1 MENSP
6 EFQVILFLAFFLLMA
21 DKSIGSHA
29 RKRMPHNL
37 RQYQNA
43 LSQLIAL
50 PSVSCAVPSWDM
62 PNLPVIELLA
72 SWFSD
77 LGFNTEIIPVAQKG
91 KANLIATLGRGDGG
105 LVLAGHSDTVP
116 YDQNRWQ
123 SDPFKL
129 TEKDGKLYGLGA
141 TDMKGFFPVILE
153 AVKPFLDK
161 PLKHPLII
169 LATAD
174 EESSMNGARALA
186 ASGFP
191 KARYAVIGEPT
202 ELVPIRM
209 HKGIMMEAIRIHGQA
224 GHSSN
229 PALGKSA
236 LDAMTQVMGELISLR
251 SELQSKYRNT
261 GFAVQT
267 PTLNLG
273 CIHGGDGA
281 NRICGECELHF
292 DLRLLPGMDNEALR
306 NTIQQRLTPIAESS
320 GTDIV
325 FSSLF
330 EGVEP
335 FDEPAESELIKIC
348 EQLTGNA
355 SQSVAFATEA
365 PFMQQLGMQTVVLGP
380 GSINQA
386 HQPDEFISIDQI
398 EPAVKIVQN
407 LIQKFCVD
415 SLC

>member
-1 MENSP
+1 M
-6 EFQVILFLAFFLLMA
+6 
-21 DKSIGSHA
+21 SI
-29 RKRMPHNL
+29 NL
-37 RQYQNA
+37 KTYK
-43 LSQLIAL
+43 SQLAQLVAL

-72 SWFSD
+72 NWFGE
-77 LGFNTEIIPVAQKG
+77 LGFKTQIIPLAQTG
-91 KANLIATLGRGDGG
+91 KANLIATLGSGDGG

-116 YDQNRWQ
+116 YDANGWQ

-129 TEKDGKLYGLGA
+129 EEKDGKLFGLGA
-141 TDMKGFFPVILE
+141 TDMKGFFPVIM
-153 AVKPFLDK
+153 AAIQPFLNT
-161 PLKHPLII
+161 PLKQPLII

-174 EESSMNGARALA
+174 EESSMSGARALA
-186 ASGFP
+186 AAGKP

-209 HKGIMMEAIRIHGQA
+209 HKGIMMESIRILGHA

-236 LDAMTQVMGELISLR
+236 LDAMTQVMSQLINLRGEL
-251 SELQSKYRNT
+251 ELKYKNS

-292 DLRLLPGMDNEALR
+292 DLRLLPGMDNEELR
-306 NTIQQRLTPIAESS
+306 TAIQQRLTPIAESS

-335 FDEPAESELIKIC
+335 FDESADSELVNVC
-348 EQLTGNA
+348 EALTGHK
-355 SQSVAFATEA
+355 SESVAFATEA

-386 HQPDEFISIDQI
+386 HQPDEFISIDQL
-398 EPAVKIVQN
+398 EPAVKIVQE
-407 LIQKFCVD
+407 LIRKFCVQ
-415 SLC
+415 

>member
-1 MENSP
+1 MSLNLKTY
-6 EFQVILFLAFFLLMA
+6 QTQLA
-21 DKSIGSHA
+21 
-29 RKRMPHNL
+29 
-37 RQYQNA
+37 
-43 LSQLIAL
+43 QLVAL
-50 PSVSCAVPSWDM
+50 PSVSCGVASWDM

-72 SWFSD
+72 SWFGD
-77 LGFNTEIIPVAQKG
+77 LGFSTQIIPLAQTG
-91 KANLIATLGRGDGG
+91 KANLIATLGTGDGG

-116 YDQNRWQ
+116 YDDNRW
-123 SDPFKL
+123 SNDPFKL
-129 TEKDGKLYGLGA
+129 TEKDGKLFGLGA
-141 TDMKGFFPVILE
+141 TDMKGFFPVILA

-174 EESSMNGARALA
+174 EESSMSGARALA
-186 ASGFP
+186 ASGKP

-202 ELVPIRM
+202 ELTPIRM
-209 HKGIMMEAIRIHGQA
+209 HKGIMMEAIRVRGQA

-236 LDAMTQVMGELISLR
+236 LDAMTQVMNELISLR
-251 SELQSKYRNT
+251 GELQVKYRNP

-292 DLRLLPGMDNEALR
+292 DLRLLPGMDNEELR
-306 NTIQQRLTPIAESS
+306 TAIQSRLTPIAETS

-335 FDEPAESELIKIC
+335 FDEPAESELVKVC
-348 EQLTGNA
+348 EQLTGRT
-355 SQSVAFATEA
+355 SESVAFATEA

-398 EPAVKIVQN
+398 EPAVKIVQS
-407 LIQKFCVD
+407 LIQKFCIN
-415 SLC
+415 

>member
-1 MENSP
+1 MTYSLKN
-6 EFQVILFLAFFLLMA
+6 
-21 DKSIGSHA
+21 
-29 RKRMPHNL
+29 
-37 RQYQNA
+37 YQTR
-43 LSQLIAL
+43 LTQLVAI
-50 PSVSCAVPSWDM
+50 PSVSCAVPNWDM

-77 LGFNTEIIPVAQKG
+77 LGFHTQIMPLAQTG
-91 KANLIATLGRGDGG
+91 KANLIATLGSGDGG

-116 YDQNRWQ
+116 YDTNRWQ

-129 TEKDGKLYGLGA
+129 IEKEGKFYGLGA

-153 AVKPFLDK
+153 AIKPFLNK

-174 EESSMNGARALA
+174 EESSMSGARALA
-186 ASGFP
+186 AAGKP

-209 HKGIMMEAIRIHGQA
+209 HKGIMMEMIRVRGKS

-229 PALGKSA
+229 PALGKNA
-236 LDAMTQVMGELISLR
+236 LETMTQVMSELINLRGELQL
-251 SELQSKYRNT
+251 KYRNPN
-261 GFAVQT
+261 FAVQT

-292 DLRLLPGMDNEALR
+292 DLRLLPGMDNAELR
-306 NTIQQRLTPIAESS
+306 ETIQRRLTPLAETS
-320 GTDIV
+320 GTDII

-330 EGVEP
+330 EGIEP
-335 FDEPAESELIKIC
+335 FDEPAESELVKIC
-348 EQLTGNA
+348 EQLTGHK
-355 SQSVAFATEA
+355 SESVAFATEA
-365 PFMQQLGMQTVVLGP
+365 PFMQELGMQTVVLGP

-386 HQPDEFISIDQI
+386 HQPDEFISINQI
-398 EPAVKIVQN
+398 EPAVKIVQE
-407 LIQKFCVD
+407 LIQKFCI
-415 SLC
+415 

>member
-1 MENSP
+1 MTLNIKTYESK
-6 EFQVILFLAFFLLMA
+6 LA
-21 DKSIGSHA
+21 
-29 RKRMPHNL
+29 
-37 RQYQNA
+37 
-43 LSQLIAL
+43 QLVAL

-62 PNLPVIELLA
+62 SNLPVIELLA
-72 SWFSD
+72 NWFGD
-77 LGFNTEIIPVAQKG
+77 LGFSTQIIPLAQKG
-91 KANLIATLGRGDGG
+91 KANLIATLGSGDGG

-116 YDQNRWQ
+116 YDADRWQ

-129 TEKDGKLYGLGA
+129 TERDGKFFGLGA

-153 AVKPFLDK
+153 AVKPFLDQ

-174 EESSMNGARALA
+174 EESSMSGARALA
-186 ASGFP
+186 ASGKP

-209 HKGIMMEAIRIHGQA
+209 HKGIMMESIRIRGQA

-229 PALGKSA
+229 PALGKNA
-236 LDAMTQVMGELISLR
+236 LDAMTQVMNELMSLR
-251 SELQSKYRNT
+251 SDLQLKYRNS

-292 DLRLLPGMDNEALR
+292 DLRLLPGMDNEELR
-306 NTIQQRLTPIAESS
+306 TAIQNRLTPIAETS

-335 FDEPAESELIKIC
+335 FDEPVESELVKVC
-348 EQLTGNA
+348 EKLTGHSSA
-355 SQSVAFATEA
+355 SVAFATEA
-365 PFMQQLGMQTVVLGP
+365 PFMQQLGMQTVILGP

-386 HQPDEFISIDQI
+386 HQPDEFITINQI
-398 EPAVKIVQN
+398 EPAVKIVQE
-407 LIQKFCVD
+407 LIKKFCF
-415 SLC
+415 